1 MMVHFN
7 GQFLEKTQVAI
18 SPDDRG
24 FLFADGLYEVIRSY
38 SGRLFRAA
46 EHLERLAHGLKEL
59 RIEGLDARSLQPIA
73 EQLITG
79 NKLEGTDAIIYF
91 QVTRG
96 AAPRTHEFPAAGTP
110 PTVYVQARAYS
121 RPTKLQDDGAA
132 AILAADQRWS
142 RCNIKTTGLLPNI
155 LARQQAH
162 EAGAFEAI
170 FTRDGLLQEGSH
182 SSILFVKKDVLVCPT
197 LTNRILPS
205 ITREVVIKCAA
216 AESIEYEIRSCREG
230 ELATFDEVMMLGT
243 GVEIV
248 PMTSVNGRK
257 IRHGYPGR
265 ITRKLQKAF
274 RDHVAVHS

>member
-1 MMVHFN
+1 MHY
-7 GQFLEKTQVAI
+7 Q
-18 SPDDRG
+18 
-24 FLFADGLYEVIRSY
+24 
-38 SGRLFRAA
+38 
-46 EHLERLAHGLKEL
+46 
-59 RIEGLDARSLQPIA
+59 
-73 EQLITG
+73 
-79 NKLEGTDAIIYF
+79 
-91 QVTRG
+91 
-96 AAPRTHEFPAAGTP
+96 
-110 PTVYVQARAYS
+110 
-121 RPTKLQDDGAA
+121 
-132 AILAADQRWS
+132 
-142 RCNIKTTGLLPNI
+142 
-155 LARQQAH
+155 QQAH

-257 IRHGYPGR
+257 IGHGYPGR